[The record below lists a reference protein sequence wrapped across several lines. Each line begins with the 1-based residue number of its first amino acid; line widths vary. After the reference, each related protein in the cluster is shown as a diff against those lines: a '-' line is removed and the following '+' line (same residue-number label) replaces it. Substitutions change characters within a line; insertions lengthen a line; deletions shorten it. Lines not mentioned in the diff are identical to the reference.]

1 MKNNTILLLVTMA
14 LVAAVGCKKAP
25 VEPTNEIENINTWIY
40 DNLKDVYF
48 WTDKIPAT
56 ANKSLAPLDFF
67 ESLLYRFDATQRPDG
82 DRFSW
87 IQPNADQLVAA
98 LSGESRSTGAEFQ
111 LYLKTNSN
119 ELAGRI
125 LYVMP
130 NSPAALGGIKRGDI
144 FFRLVVDGKVLTRDN
159 YTTLLGSSNEYLFV
173 RGIYQNDFVPVGE
186 SKTLNAVV
194 LQENPLHLDSVYVR
208 GGKTIGYL
216 MYNQFVAGPNGAKEP
231 LFNQKM
237 DQIFARFK
245 ARGINE
251 LILDLR
257 YNPGG
262 SSTASNNLAS
272 LVAKGV
278 TANDVFARRQYNP
291 AFQAAIEK
299 QYGADF
305 LLDKFQAKAMN
316 VGSNLRRVF
325 VLTST
330 RTASASE
337 LIINGLQPYMEVV
350 VIGDKTVGKNVGS
363 ITIKDD
369 TRKIQ
374 WGMQPIVAK
383 SFNSLGKSDYTSGFT
398 PKVTVRELLAVDLV
412 PIGDLRD
419 PLLGEAMFQ
428 ITGSRT
434 ARLNAARTS
443 ATDENAVGSSIDRKP
458 GGYFLDN

>member
-1 MKNNTILLLVTMA
+1 MKKIMVLA
-14 LVAAVGCKKAP
+14 LANIVLMTTVGCKKTS
-25 VEPTNEIENINTWIY
+25 VEATNEVENINTWIV
-40 DNLKDVYF
+40 DNLRDVYY
-48 WTDKIPAT
+48 WNDKIPAKP
-56 ANKSLAPLDFF
+56 NKELVPQEFF
-67 ESLLYRFDATQRPDG
+67 ETLLYRFEAAQRPDG

-98 LSGESRSTGAEFQ
+98 LAGESRTTGAEFQ

-130 NSPAALGGIKRGDI
+130 NSPASRGGIKRGDI
-144 FFRLVVDGKVLTRDN
+144 FFRLLVDGKVLTRDN
-159 YTTLLGSSNEYLFV
+159 YAALLGTSNEYLFF
-173 RGIYQNDFVPVGE
+173 RGIYQNDFVPTGE

-194 LQENPLHLDSVYVR
+194 YQEDPLHLDSVYVR

-216 MYNQFVAGPNGAKEP
+216 MYNQFVATPSGAKEP
-231 LFNQKM
+231 IFNQKM

-245 ARGINE
+245 ARGISE

-262 SSTASNNLAS
+262 SSAASNNLAS

-278 TANDVFARRQYNP
+278 TANDIFARRQYNP
-291 AFQAAIEK
+291 VFQAAIEK
-299 QYGADF
+299 QYGASF
-305 LLDKFQAKAMN
+305 LLDKFQTKAQN
-316 VGSNLRRVF
+316 VGNNLSRVY

-337 LIINGLQPYMEVV
+337 LVINGLQPYMEVV
-350 VIGDKTVGKNVGS
+350 VIGDRTVGKNVGS

-369 TRKIQ
+369 TRKIS

-383 SFNSLGKSDYTSGFT
+383 SFNSLGKSDYTAGFS
-398 PKVTVRELLAVDLV
+398 PKVTVKELLSVDLV
-412 PIGDLRD
+412 PIGDVRD
-419 PLLGEAMFQ
+419 PLLSEALFQ

-434 ARLNAARTS
+434 MRLNAARTT
-443 ATDENAVGSSIDRKP
+443 AADQNAVGSSLDRKP
-458 GGYFLDN
+458 GGYQLDH